1 MRQAGAAAVA
11 MEVSSHALSL
21 GRVAGAS
28 FDVAVFTNL
37 TRDHLDHHG
46 DMEAYF
52 AAKRRLFAHLK
63 PGGRAVVNLD
73 DPYGRRLAEEMPQ
86 ALTYGSAEAGAGV
99 TARDVRLGTGGIRAT
114 LATPRG
120 EIAVRS
126 PLLGSYNLE
135 NLLAT
140 AAAAE
145 ALGLPHAAI
154 AAAFAAQRPVA
165 GRMEPVDRGQPF
177 PVFVDYAHT
186 EAALAAALR
195 STRDLSHG
203 RVAVVFGCGGERDPG
218 KRSAMGRI
226 AGELAE
232 LPIVTS
238 DNPRREDPLAII
250 RAVEEGLRA
259 SGRPYRVEPDRRQ
272 AIRAA
277 IGAAAG
283 EAGWAVLVAG
293 KGHEEVQ
300 VVGERKIPFSD
311 REEIARALE
320 ERFGALARG

>member
-1 MRQAGAAAVA
+1 
-11 MEVSSHALSL
+11 
-21 GRVAGAS
+21 
-28 FDVAVFTNL
+28 
-37 TRDHLDHHG
+37 
-46 DMEAYF
+46 
-52 AAKRRLFAHLK
+52 
-63 PGGRAVVNLD
+63 
-73 DPYGRRLAEEMPQ
+73 
-86 ALTYGSAEAGAGV
+86 
-99 TARDVRLGTGGIRAT
+99 
-114 LATPRG
+114 
-120 EIAVRS
+120 
-126 PLLGSYNLE
+126 
-135 NLLAT
+135 
-140 AAAAE
+140 
-145 ALGLPHAAI
+145 
-154 AAAFAAQRPVA
+154 
-165 GRMEPVDRGQPF
+165 
-177 PVFVDYAHT
+177 
-186 EAALAAALR
+186 
-195 STRDLSHG
+195 
-203 RVAVVFGCGGERDPG
+203 
-218 KRSAMGRI
+218 MGRI

-283 EAGWAVLVAG
+283 EEGWAVLVAG